1 MPHRGQPRVRRW
13 SPRRRP
19 GSPAPPHP
27 PPGRMPRASPRT
39 DGAVGA
45 WSGCG
50 RPPRP
55 RPWTP
60 RNPPGS
66 AGRADRAGNGYA
78 PRGVASQLGDRGYA
92 GRPRSPR
99 ATAAGAAPTARP
111 RSVRRRVRRGPCGG
125 GRRGSPARRGC
136 SCGDGSRGSWP
147 GDGCWAERCACSRWA
162 TSVVW
167 RRRAGCLHATGF
179 GGRRAACRPQSETCG
194 GRARRH
200 RHAKTAER
208 PSSNGTAAPLRGS
221 NQRARATRVGQYST
235 GGGARCGTTRRPSR
249 PRPGGAV
256 SYPLGGSGAPCRW
269 PSTDAWSPAGR
280 SLPTGVGDAC
290 GQPRR
295 GRHLR
300 RDEGRIPG

>member
-194 GRARRH
+194 GNCVTGMRKRPKGRVPTVRQRRCGGQTRGPARPGWGSIPPAAARDAE
-200 RHAKTAER
+200 RHAV
-208 PSSNGTAAPLRGS
+208 
-221 NQRARATRVGQYST
+221 RVV
-235 GGGARCGTTRRPSR
+235 
-249 PRPGGAV
+249 PGPV
-256 SYPLGGSGAPCRW
+256 
-269 PSTDAWSPAGR
+269 GR
-280 SLPTGVGDAC
+280 
-290 GQPRR
+290 
-295 GRHLR
+295 
-300 RDEGRIPG
+300 